1 MINYMIVSFYMLCQI
16 LLSIIV
22 TTVNYEPPFFFL
34 YSLFTGLFI
43 TAEKGL
49 KNTALQNVRKAVHT
63 IIHLGLFFPYKTPG
77 GSVAPTPGP
86 MGIPQEGPG
95 DEENDP
101 NDLEGKAQGDEARD
115 EGSDGDI
122 GHVFFL
128 GYGKDHP
135 QVGHDGGKAV
145 GR

>member
-49 KNTALQNVRKAVHT
+49 KKNTALQNVRKTVHT

-86 MGIPQEGPG
+86 MGIPRRVQAMRKMIQMTWRARPRGTR
-95 DEENDP
+95 
-101 NDLEGKAQGDEARD
+101 LETRVPMAISGMYFSWATART
-115 EGSDGDI
+115 I
-122 GHVFFL
+122 H
-128 GYGKDHP
+128 
-135 QVGHDGGKAV
+135 
-145 GR
+145 R

>member
-43 TAEKGL
+43 SAEKGL
-49 KNTALQNVRKAVHT
+49 KKHCPAKCSQGSTHDNPSRTVFPLQDSWRQRRT
-63 IIHLGLFFPYKTPG
+63 DTRTDGD
-77 GSVAPTPGP
+77 S
-86 MGIPQEGPG
+86 QEGPG

-128 GYGKDHP
+128 GYGMDHA
-135 QVGHDGGKAV
+135 QVGHDGGKVV

>member
-49 KNTALQNVRKAVHT
+49 KKGSLSNFGVLKC
-63 IIHLGLFFPYKTPG
+63 LCTPG
-77 GSVAPTPGP
+77 ED
-86 MGIPQEGPG
+86 M
-95 DEENDP
+95 
-101 NDLEGKAQGDEARD
+101 
-115 EGSDGDI
+115 
-122 GHVFFL
+122 H
-128 GYGKDHP
+128 
-135 QVGHDGGKAV
+135 
-145 GR
+145 

>member
-49 KNTALQNVRKAVHT
+49 KK
-63 IIHLGLFFPYKTPG
+63 
-77 GSVAPTPGP
+77 
-86 MGIPQEGPG
+86 
-95 DEENDP
+95 
-101 NDLEGKAQGDEARD
+101 
-115 EGSDGDI
+115 
-122 GHVFFL
+122 
-128 GYGKDHP
+128 
-135 QVGHDGGKAV
+135 QVL
-145 GR
+145 

>member
-49 KNTALQNVRKAVHT
+49 KKHCPAKCSQGSTHDNPGSIIYFGALK
-63 IIHLGLFFPYKTPG
+63 
-77 GSVAPTPGP
+77 
-86 MGIPQEGPG
+86 
-95 DEENDP
+95 
-101 NDLEGKAQGDEARD
+101 
-115 EGSDGDI
+115 
-122 GHVFFL
+122 
-128 GYGKDHP
+128 
-135 QVGHDGGKAV
+135 
-145 GR
+145 

>member
-49 KNTALQNVRKAVHT
+49 KTLPCKM
-63 IIHLGLFFPYKTPG
+63 F
-77 GSVAPTPGP
+77 
-86 MGIPQEGPG
+86 
-95 DEENDP
+95 
-101 NDLEGKAQGDEARD
+101 ARQ
-115 EGSDGDI
+115 
-122 GHVFFL
+122 
-128 GYGKDHP
+128 YT
-135 QVGHDGGKAV
+135 
-145 GR
+145 R

>member
-49 KNTALQNVRKAVHT
+49 KKHCPAKCSQGSTHDNPSRTVFPLQDSWRQRRT
-63 IIHLGLFFPYKTPG
+63 DTRTDGD
-77 GSVAPTPGP
+77 S
-86 MGIPQEGPG
+86 QEGP
-95 DEENDP
+95 
-101 NDLEGKAQGDEARD
+101 GDEARD